1 MNVLNTSPSAT
12 ICGQCKAPI
21 WSVIIDGLSTHLD
34 PEPLTPATELAAR
47 FQHRAIAQTAP
58 NQKMQWRWVEHI
70 IHTPNAIRLAEHQ
83 HRRPPF
89 PELVPLFDSRPTL
102 DLPDEPEY

>member
-1 MNVLNTSPSAT
+1 MNVLNTTPSAT
-12 ICGQCKAPI
+12 ICAHCRAPI

-47 FQHRAIAQTAP
+47 LQHRAIAQTAP
-58 NQKMQWRWVEHI
+58 NQKMMWRWVEHI

-83 HRRPPF
+83 HRTPPF
-89 PELVPLFDSRPTL
+89 PQLTPLFPQPLTR
-102 DLPDEPEY
+102 DLPDEPEF